1 VTLVSQP
8 GPLPPFFLLRAD
20 PRVKSECEGVVVGV
34 IPKGGDDGGRVGG
47 CVGSDA

>member
-1 VTLVSQP
+1 VTLGASARSTTS
-8 GPLPPFFLLRAD
+8 FLLRSD

-47 CVGSDA
+47 CVGSGA